1 MTMESRESTMATG
14 LSKSLDS
21 KKPKAPRSPNSKER
35 NRAMKYRELTPTEIE
50 AYNVGYQVGNR
61 KIVITDIEWESENEQ
76 RIYRKGYMA
85 GLMDYRRNVS
95 NVINV
100 SNVKSYNNVSN
111 VEIGTSI
118 TPTTPINK
126 DNINNN
132 ININNNNIQD
142 KIVNEYTMF
151 KAGCQGWIFPTP
163 IRKIA
168 AKFWSAETIREIE
181 KQFSCQEYTVDTT
194 IYELLAQYPQN
205 KTKRFVK
212 PTLDEV
218 KAYCRERMN
227 MVDAEKFMNYYESN
241 GWKVGK
247 NPMKDWKATVR
258 TWEKSSFNKPQPQ
271 KKNWSNYVGEGSFLR
286 DAKDDPFLEDIFNKK
301 D

>member
-1 MTMESRESTMATG
+1 MAILNYPNGDSDTNLWKKTILPNLEKGKIAYFNKLQNLKQNNPQKTDKKITDSVSESGIGSVSESTTDTTIRED
-14 LSKSLDS
+14 KSG
-21 KKPKAPRSPNSKER
+21 E
-35 NRAMKYRELTPTEIE
+35 YI
-50 AYNVGYQVGNR
+50 
-61 KIVITDIEWESENEQ
+61 
-76 RIYRKGYMA
+76 
-85 GLMDYRRNVS
+85 
-95 NVINV
+95 
-100 SNVKSYNNVSN
+100 
-111 VEIGTSI
+111 
-118 TPTTPINK
+118 
-126 DNINNN
+126 DNI
-132 ININNNNIQD
+132 NNNIQD

-163 IRKIA
+163 IRNIA

-212 PTLDEV
+212 PTLEEV

-247 NPMKDWKATVR
+247 NPMKDWKATIR